1 MVYFGLKYTYVFREG
16 KKIPAASLETA
27 AFDGMYTGCDYDAET
42 GLTYHWNRWRSEDG
56 SCFISEDPARDGSN
70 WYGYAGCNPMVYV
83 DRIGLWIHN
92 SDGTY
97 TAQQGDTLWGLYGP
111 SWQKKSGF
119 SRDPSSLQIGETV
132 GYANNTIIS
141 ITNVPNKYKKS
152 PETFDMQ
159 TYYIQKTEQIGQ
171 SLDNVPQFFTSIGGG
186 FSFGLGTIGGN
197 ATVSTVGYSN
207 ITTFN
212 TTGDIG
218 ISVPGPYGSCM
229 IGFNFPSNSGM
240 QQNNF
245 SVSIFG
251 ISGSLTVSENGITSI
266 GLGFSTNVGINLN
279 TGDMGINYNLF
290 NGEFNVNSSEINIS
304 SQFMTGEQ

>member
-1 MVYFGLKYTYVFREG
+1 MQRTRMCEVSSKTFPYKRKMREEYY
-16 KKIPAASLETA
+16 L
-27 AFDGMYTGCDYDAET
+27 
-42 GLTYHWNRWRSEDG
+42 L
-56 SCFISEDPARDGSN
+56 
-70 WYGYAGCNPMVYV
+70 
-83 DRIGLWIHN
+83 
-92 SDGTY
+92 
-97 TAQQGDTLWGLYGP
+97 
-111 SWQKKSGF
+111 
-119 SRDPSSLQIGETV
+119 
-132 GYANNTIIS
+132 
-141 ITNVPNKYKKS
+141 
-152 PETFDMQ
+152 Q
-159 TYYIQKTEQIGQ
+159 TYYIQKTELIGQ

-290 NGEFNVNSSEINIS
+290 NGEFNVNSGEINIS